1 MNACAEWERLLREA
15 PLEVEG
21 VLRDASNLTLKVRL
35 GDGDGGTAGAAV
47 YKPVRGERPLHD
59 FPTGTLAGR
68 EVAAYLISAAGGWDL
83 IPPTLLRDGPL
94 GPGSLQWWIDQPPGV
109 TASPGAGYLEVVTP
123 DGLPP
128 GWRSVLQAES
138 PEGDPLL
145 VVHADD
151 PALASLAVLD
161 AVLNNADRKGS
172 HLLRTAGDRLWG
184 VDHGLSL
191 HVEDKLRT
199 VLWGWAGEPLP
210 ATDVAALAALQ
221 EALEDPAWRDQL
233 RAVLEEGE
241 VDAFGDRVAAL
252 VETGT
257 FPVPPVE
264 RYPLPWPLW

>member
-1 MNACAEWERLLREA
+1 MNDCAQWQRALLEE

-35 GDGDGGTAGAAV
+35 GEEDGPAGAAV

-68 EVAAYLISAAGGWDL
+68 EVAAYLVSAAGGWDL
-83 IPPTLLRDGPL
+83 VPPTVLRDGPL
-94 GPGSLQWWIDQPPGV
+94 GTGSLQWWIDQPPE
-109 TASPGAGYLEVVTP
+109 AAAAPGGGYLEVVTP
-123 DGLPP
+123 EDLQP
-128 GWRSVLQAES
+128 GWRPVLQAES
-138 PEGDPLL
+138 PDGDPLL

-151 PALASLAVLD
+151 AALASLAVLD

-172 HLLRTAGDRLWG
+172 HLLRAPEDRLWG
-184 VDHGLSL
+184 VDHGVSL

-210 ATDVAALAALQ
+210 ETELAALRRLQ
-221 EALEDPAWRDQL
+221 DMLDLPAWRADL
-233 RAVLEEGE
+233 LELIAEEEVRAIGE
-241 VDAFGDRVAAL
+241 RVTELLTA
-252 VETGT
+252 GT